1 MSGKRPRLPFP
12 SPAFAVAPVSALVAA
27 LLLAGCGSGEGSTAT
42 GHGSAKP
49 DAAVE
54 SRTDGGSPTSPA
66 SPGSPTP
73 STDPAAAIAPSAP
86 DASRVFNRIAT
97 FPVCSQRGSSCDSDE
112 TTAAEIIA
120 ATADGLTLVYTN
132 SPAKAI
138 GFIDLQDPAAPAPLG
153 ALAMGGEP
161 TSVAILGAHALVAVN
176 TSKTRAEPTGKL
188 VIVDV
193 ASRTV
198 ISEHGLPGQPDSIAI
213 SKDGQWAAV
222 VIENER
228 DEDVNEGALPQ
239 LPGGSLVVVSTA
251 AGKPADWT
259 LSTVELTGMAERFPE
274 DPEPEY
280 VDINADNVAVV
291 TLQENNHIVLVDL
304 KTASVI
310 RHFPAGT
317 VDLNAI
323 DATDERP
330 NQVAF
335 TETQRGVLREPDG
348 VTWIS
353 TRQFVTANEGDFKG
367 GSRGFTV
374 FNLDGSVA
382 WDAGSSL
389 EYAVARIG
397 HANDRRSDAKGNEPE
412 NAEFGRFGRT
422 DYLFVASERS
432 SVIAVQDL
440 STPNA
445 PALKQLLPTGTAPE
459 GVLAIPSRDLLVV
472 ANEEDSREDTVR
484 SSVTVYHYGPGTA
497 AYPTIESADRGDG
510 TPIPWGAL
518 SGLAAETGTRFS
530 PRLAA
535 ANRSGVIKARAG
547 GSASDPSSAG
557 AGAGAA
563 TDADAAAS
571 ATVYAIDDSFYR
583 SNRIFWLDVSQ
594 QPARLYNE
602 TRIRDDRHVL
612 AGLAATLPD
621 AADDSRFDDVDLAA
635 MINDDGTVNLD
646 PEGIAI
652 GSHGGFWIAS
662 EGAGTVG
669 DAKQPV
675 RSANLVL
682 KLDANGVIDDVIT
695 LPAELDARQSRFG
708 LEGIVEADGRLVV
721 AFQRAWGD
729 EAAPRIG
736 LFDLASRTWS
746 FRFYP
751 LDAVASPNKGWVGLS
766 DITALGNDRFVVIE
780 RDNQAGP
787 DARIKRL
794 YRFDLAGTTEGQTL
808 DKHLVRDLIDDLRR
822 PAGSVAEKI
831 EGLTRLPSG
840 ELLIVNDND
849 GLDAGNGETTLL
861 RVGKV
866 QD

>member
-1 MSGKRPRLPFP
+1 MSGKRLSRLPFP
-12 SPAFAVAPVSALVAA
+12 STAFAAAPVSALVAA
-27 LLLAGCGSGEGSTAT
+27 LLLAGCGSGDGSSAT
-42 GHGSAKP
+42 GHGSASP
-49 DAAVE
+49 ISVSTDAAVE
-54 SRTDGGSPTSPA
+54 SRTDGGSPTSP
-66 SPGSPTP
+66 GSPTP
-73 STDPAAAIAPSAP
+73 TTDPTAAIAPSAP

-138 GFIDLQDPAAPAPLG
+138 GFIDLQDPTLPAPLG

-161 TSVAILGAHALVAVN
+161 TSVAVLGKHALVAVN

-188 VIVDV
+188 VVVDI
-193 ASRTV
+193 ASRTAA
-198 ISEHGLPGQPDSIAI
+198 SEHTLPGQPDSIAI
-213 SKDGQWAAV
+213 SKDGHWAAV

-228 DEDVNEGALPQ
+228 DEDVNDGALPQ
-239 LPGGSLVVVSTA
+239 LPGGSVVVVSTSA
-251 AGKPADWT
+251 ERPADWT
-259 LSTVELTGMAERFPE
+259 LRPVELTGLAERFPE

-304 KTASVI
+304 KTASII

-335 TETQRGVLREPDG
+335 SESQPGVLREPDG

-374 FNLDGSVA
+374 FNVDGSVA

-397 HANDRRSDAKGNEPE
+397 HTNDRRSDAKGNEPE

-459 GVLAIPSRDLLVV
+459 GVLAIPSRNLLVV

-484 SSVTVYHYGPGTA
+484 SSVTVYHYGPGVA
-497 AYPTIESADRGDG
+497 AYPTIESADRSDG

-518 SGLAAETGTRFS
+518 SGLAAETASRIS

-535 ANRSGVIKARAG
+535 ANRAGVLKQA
-547 GSASDPSSAG
+547 AG
-557 AGAGAA
+557 AGAGLSASS
-563 TDADAAAS
+563 DADANANASAS

-621 AADDSRFDDVDLAA
+621 AADDNHFDDVDLAA

-682 KLDANGVIDDVIT
+682 KLDANGVIEEVIT
-695 LPAELDARQSRFG
+695 LPAEVNARQSRFG
-708 LEGIVEADGRLVV
+708 LEGIAESDGRLIVV
-721 AFQRAWGD
+721 FQRAWGD

-736 LFDLASRTWS
+736 LYDLASRTWS

-766 DITALGNDRFVVIE
+766 DITALGHDRFVVIE

-794 YRFDLAGTTEGQTL
+794 YRFDLAGTTDGQTVE
-808 DKHLVRDLIDDLRR
+808 KYLVRDLIDDLRR

-849 GLDAGNGETTLL
+849 GLDAGNGETTLM
-861 RVGKV
+861 RVGKAGE
-866 QD
+866 